1 MFCHFQV
8 KTPIPVYGIE
18 GRYSAAIFSAANKNG
33 ALEAV
38 EKDLVRKMK
47 AVMGC
52 LMTVF
57 IYREF

>member
-1 MFCHFQV
+1 M

-52 LMTVF
+52 RMTVF